1 MKIDFRFFLQL
12 FSFFFFFGAW
22 SRILIDCHLIFTF
35 YKRPKMAKRS
45 ERKRGYKIDDRNKN
59 KTKKEKWNFTQAV
72 FFLVVVVAAAVRFCL
87 NYY

>member
-1 MKIDFRFFLQL
+1 
-12 FSFFFFFGAW
+12 
-22 SRILIDCHLIFTF
+22 
-35 YKRPKMAKRS
+35 MAKRS

-72 FFLVVVVAAAVRFCL
+72 FFVAVVVIAAVRFCL

>member
-1 MKIDFRFFLQL
+1 MLEIENRFSFFSPTFFVFR
-12 FSFFFFFGAW
+12 FFFFFGAW

-35 YKRPKMAKRS
+35 YKRSKMAKRS

-72 FFLVVVVAAAVRFCL
+72 VDVAVRFCL